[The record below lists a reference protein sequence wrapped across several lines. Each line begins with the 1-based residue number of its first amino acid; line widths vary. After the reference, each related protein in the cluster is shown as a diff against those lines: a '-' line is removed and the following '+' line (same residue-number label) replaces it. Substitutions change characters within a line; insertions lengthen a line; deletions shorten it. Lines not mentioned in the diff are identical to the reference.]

1 MTAPRTPARLA
12 AAAAALVVLAGCT
25 GTASPGP
32 GPTPEPSGTAALT
45 LGDPASLRADGA
57 SVTVGD
63 VALTVWPGVGVTT
76 SEPDAD
82 GAVVLAVPVP
92 AIDDDTVATEQ
103 AGVLVAPD
111 GMTLDVLEDDS
122 AVVRDGAGAVVAAL
136 SAPALAG
143 EAAGSGAVLAV
154 DARDDG
160 TVTWSVIRPV
170 RTDGTVEPPASGTVT
185 ATLAATAVR
194 SATWS
199 VRDDEG
205 GESLAVVPADWAR
218 RGGVAAEE
226 AVWAQVV
233 ALAPD
238 AGTQGMHDQL
248 TCHMIGAPDKAS
260 WNLEPWRPEVGLL
273 ATIGALCN
281 PE

>member
-1 MTAPRTPARLA
+1 
-12 AAAAALVVLAGCT
+12 
-25 GTASPGP
+25 
-32 GPTPEPSGTAALT
+32 
-45 LGDPASLRADGA
+45 
-57 SVTVGD
+57 
-63 VALTVWPGVGVTT
+63 
-76 SEPDAD
+76 
-82 GAVVLAVPVP
+82 
-92 AIDDDTVATEQ
+92 
-103 AGVLVAPD
+103 VLVAPD

-143 EAAGSGAVLAV
+143 DAAGSGAVLAV